1 MPGIFMSTIIYY
13 VAASQD
19 GYIATTDHQLDWLE
33 NFPQAEDATPYEV
46 FYQTVGAVVMGAET
60 YRWIMAH
67 SANNWPYSQIP
78 ALVVSRR
85 ALVIP
90 DNVNITQVTGDAS
103 TVARLARQAAKE
115 RDVWLVGG
123 GKTAA
128 WFADAGELQQIFIT
142 TIPIFLGQGIEILPI
157 KQPLSTLPHSFRALK
172 NGATETVINVLPR
185 HG

>member
-1 MPGIFMSTIIYY
+1 MPKIIYY

-46 FYQTVGAVVMGAET
+46 FYQAIGAVVMGAET

-67 SANNWPYSQIP
+67 AANSWPYSQIP
-78 ALVVSRR
+78 ALVVSSNP
-85 ALVIP
+85 LVIP
-90 DNVNITQVTGDAS
+90 EDLNITQVTGDAS
-103 TVARLARQAAKE
+103 TVAQLARQAAKG

-128 WFADAGELQQIFIT
+128 WFADAGELQQLFIT
-142 TIPIFLGQGIEILPI
+142 TIPVFLGQGIEILPV
-157 KQPLSTLPHSFRALK
+157 KQPISASPDSFRVLK
-172 NGATETVINVLPR
+172 NGATETVLNLSSR